1 MHYIY
6 LKSTREI
13 VCIVYRRKTADMVAE
28 AIRVEIDS
36 LTNSELG
43 GVASDYESVEGA
55 TAPDGKVP
63 EINTD
68 LELVFVTDP
77 QIAVRA
83 TEQAN
88 RESGQAKLA
97 ALGLTTDEISA
108 ITVRG

>member
-6 LKSTREI
+6 LKSTRAI
-13 VCIVYRRKTADMVAE
+13 VGLVYGRKTADMVTE
-28 AIRVEIDS
+28 AIRVEIVS

-43 GVASDYESVEGA
+43 GVISDYEVVEGA
-55 TAPDGKVP
+55 TAPEGKIA

-68 LELVFVTDP
+68 RELAFVTDP
-77 QIAVRA
+77 QIAVKA

-108 ITVRG
+108 ITRG

>member
-13 VCIVYRRKTADMVAE
+13 VGIVYRRKTADMVAE
-28 AIRVEIDS
+28 AIGVEIDN

-88 RESGQAKLA
+88 RESGQAKLK
-97 ALGLTTDEISA
+97 ALGLTDAEVAALSSK
-108 ITVRG
+108 

>member
-6 LKSTREI
+6 LKSTRAI
-13 VCIVYRRKTADMVAE
+13 VGIVYGRKTADMVTE
-28 AIRVEIDS
+28 AIRVEIVS

-43 GVASDYESVEGA
+43 GVASDYEVVEG
-55 TAPDGKVP
+55 TAEPEGKVA

-77 QIAVRA
+77 QIAVKA

-88 RESGQAKLA
+88 RESGRAKLHA
-97 ALGLTTDEISA
+97 AAGLTDAESA
-108 ITVRG
+108 AQP